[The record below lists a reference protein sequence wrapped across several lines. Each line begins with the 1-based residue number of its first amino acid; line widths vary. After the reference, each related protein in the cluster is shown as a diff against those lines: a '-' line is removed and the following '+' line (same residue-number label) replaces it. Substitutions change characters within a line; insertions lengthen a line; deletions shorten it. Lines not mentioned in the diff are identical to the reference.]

1 MRKKLTIES
10 MSTPTGYRT
19 VSNVD
24 TESAKASGVSVHGDP
39 DVWVCIAKAWNAAEG
54 WMKSTKVLQVI
65 NAGCFLQVTTQQG
78 DTVSE
83 SVTWA
88 PGIEL
93 NPSKT
98 KLVSIPEARK

>member
-1 MRKKLTIES
+1 
-10 MSTPTGYRT
+10 
-19 VSNVD
+19 
-24 TESAKASGVSVHGDP
+24 
-39 DVWVCIAKAWNAAEG
+39 
-54 WMKSTKVLQVI
+54 MKSTKVLQVI

-78 DTVSE
+78 DMVSE

-98 KLVSIPEARK
+98 RLVSIPEARK